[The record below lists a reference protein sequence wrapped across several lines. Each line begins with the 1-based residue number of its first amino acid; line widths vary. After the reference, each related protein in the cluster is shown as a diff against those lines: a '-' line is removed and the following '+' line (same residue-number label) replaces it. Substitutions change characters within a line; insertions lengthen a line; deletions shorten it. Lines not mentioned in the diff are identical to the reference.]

1 MKYVAR
7 AKKAGISLLTSREKN
22 HTPGT
27 PLRFTYVR
35 TFTSGNDPKYG
46 TGGMNGNEILRI
58 ENGIKPTQALPSKVS
73 TSIPSGRSACTTF
86 GSYFQ

>member
-7 AKKAGISLLTSREKN
+7 AKNAGISLLTSREKN

-27 PLRFTYVR
+27 PFRFTYVR

-46 TGGMNGNEILRI
+46 TGGMKGNEMLRI
-58 ENGIKPTQALPSKVS
+58 ENGMRPTQALPSNVS

>member
-7 AKKAGISLLTSREKN
+7 ATNAGISLFTSSEKN

-27 PLRFTYVR
+27 PFRFTYVR

-46 TGGMNGNEILRI
+46 TGGMNGNEMLRM
-58 ENGIKPTQALPSKVS
+58 ENGIKPTQALPSNVS
-73 TSIPSGRSACTTF
+73 TSIPSGRSACTTA
-86 GSYFQ
+86 GS

>member
-7 AKKAGISLLTSREKN
+7 ATNAGINLFTSREKN

-46 TGGMNGNEILRI
+46 TGGMKGKEMLRI
-58 ENGIKPTQALPSKVS
+58 ENGIKPTHALPSNVS
-73 TSIPSGRSACTTF
+73 TSTPSGRSACTTA
-86 GSYFQ
+86 GS